1 MLKPSLLSTLCAV
14 GLSLSQCSAFAEQA
28 SEPDL
33 TFFESK
39 VRPLLVEHC
48 YECHGPDQQEG
59 ELRVDN
65 YAQLLAGGTSGASI
79 VPGNVEESLLLAAV
93 SYRDEALQMP
103 PDGKLSDEQIAIL
116 TQWIANGARHPDEAQ
131 TQSITPRKGK
141 LDLEAERKFWAFQ
154 PIQRPEV
161 PPLDSDWIQNP
172 IDAFILAELTNQGL
186 TAAPQADKRTLIRR
200 ATFDLIGLPPTTEEV
215 EAFLADHSP
224 DAFARVV
231 DRLLSSEH
239 YGERWGRHWLD
250 VARYADSNGLDE
262 NIAHGNAWRYR
273 DYVVGAFNADKPY
286 DRFVLEQVAGD
297 LLVAQQQASAAQ
309 PAGGAEPPPVTPLS
323 PSEIEALVATGFLVL
338 GPKVLAEG
346 DQDKL
351 QMDIIDEQID
361 TLGRAVVGM
370 TWGCARC
377 HDHKFDPISI
387 EDYYALAGIFKST
400 RTMESLKR
408 IAKWNENVIVTAEQL
423 VAIHKDGEIDKAKL
437 PTAMGVQDGEIAD
450 TRVHVR
456 GSHLTL
462 GKTVPRALP
471 AVLAPEEPLEFDS
484 SQSGRLQLARWLASE
499 DNPLT
504 ARVIVNRLWRWHFGK
519 GLVST
524 PDNFGLLGQPPSH
537 PQLLDWLAAELV
549 ANDWSLKALHRRI
562 MLSST
567 YQLSSESNETSA
579 AVDPDNRYHWRAD
592 IRRLEAEI
600 IRDAL
605 LAASGTLD
613 KRMGGSMLHV
623 ENRAFLFDH
632 TSKDTTSYDSFRRSL
647 YLPVIRNNLYD
658 GFSLFDYNAADVPNG
673 DRETSTV
680 ATQALFVMNS
690 DLVINAAEALAAR
703 VRADHPQDD
712 QAAVRALY
720 QRALSREPSDRES
733 QRLLNFI
740 ASFSQ
745 HLQQSEAAD
754 DPSGAAW
761 VAACQA
767 ILATNEFIYVK

>member
-1 MLKPSLLSTLCAV
+1 MFKTSLLPILCAA
-14 GLSLSQCSAFAEQA
+14 GLSFSQCSAFAEQA
-28 SEPDL
+28 SDPAL

-48 YECHGPDQQEG
+48 YECHGPDQQEA
-59 ELRVDN
+59 ELRVDS
-65 YAQLLAGGTSGASI
+65 YAELLAGGTSGASV

-103 PDGKLSDEQIAIL
+103 PDGKLSDEQIAVL
-116 TQWIANGARHPDEAQ
+116 TQWIADGARHPDESQ
-131 TQSITPRKGK
+131 TQSVMPRSGK
-141 LDLEAERKFWAFQ
+141 LNLEEERRFWAFQ
-154 PIQRPEV
+154 PVQRPEV
-161 PPLDSDWIQNP
+161 PQLDSAWVQNP
-172 IDAFILAELTNQGL
+172 IDAFILAGLKARGL

-215 EAFLADHSP
+215 EAFLADSSP
-224 DAFARVV
+224 DAFARVI

-239 YGERWGRHWLD
+239 YGQRWGRHWLD

-273 DYVVGAFNADKPY
+273 DYVVDAFNADKPY

-297 LLVAQQQASAAQ
+297 LLVAQQQQSAAQ
-309 PAGGAEPPPVTPLS
+309 PAGGAEPPAVTPLS

-423 VAIHKDGEIDKAKL
+423 VAIHEGGEVDPAKL
-437 PTAMGVQDGEIAD
+437 PTAMGVQEGDIAD

-471 AVLAPEEPLEFDS
+471 AVLAPAEPLELDS
-484 SQSGRLQLARWLASE
+484 SQSGRLQLARWLASD

-504 ARVIVNRLWRWHFGK
+504 ARVIANRLWRWHFGK

-524 PDNFGLLGQPPSH
+524 PDNFGLLGQPPSN
-537 PQLLDWLAAELV
+537 PELLDWLAAELV
-549 ANDWSLKALHRRI
+549 ASDWSLKAMHRRI

-567 YQLSSESNETSA
+567 YQLSSASLPESA
-579 AVDPDNRYHWRAD
+579 AIDPDNRYHWRAD

-600 IRDAL
+600 IRDAM

-613 KRMGGSMLHV
+613 KRMGGSLLHV

-632 TSKDTTSYDSFRRSL
+632 TSKDTTSYDSFLRSL

-658 GFSLFDYNAADVPNG
+658 GFSLFDYTAADVPNG

-690 DLVINAAEALAAR
+690 ELVLGAAEALADR
-703 VRADHPQDD
+703 VRSEHPEDD
-712 QAAVRALY
+712 QAAVQALY
-720 QRALSREPSDRES
+720 QRALSRDPSAQES
-733 QRLLNFI
+733 RRLLEFI
-740 ASFSQ
+740 PALAQ
-745 HLQQSEAAD
+745 QLQQSEGAD
-754 DPSGAAW
+754 DPGRAAW

>member
-1 MLKPSLLSTLCAV
+1 VLKASLLPILCAA
-14 GLSLSQCSAFAEQA
+14 GLSLSHCSALAEQA
-28 SEPDL
+28 SEPDP

-48 YECHGPDQQEG
+48 YDCHGSDQQEA
-59 ELRVDN
+59 ELRVDS
-65 YAQLLAGGTSGASI
+65 YAEMLAGGISGPSVI
-79 VPGNVEESLLLAAV
+79 PGNVEESLLLAAV

-103 PDGKLSDEQIAIL
+103 PDGKLSDEQIAVL
-116 TQWIANGARHPDEAQ
+116 TQWIAGGARHPEESQ
-131 TQSITPRKGK
+131 PPSVTPRSGK
-141 LDLEAERKFWAFQ
+141 LDLEEERKFWAFQ
-154 PIQRPEV
+154 PVQRPKV
-161 PPLDSDWIQNP
+161 PQFDSAWVENP
-172 IDAFILAELTNQGL
+172 IDAFIRAGLDAQGL

-215 EAFLADHSP
+215 EAFLADSSP
-224 DAFARVV
+224 NAFARVI

-239 YGERWGRHWLD
+239 YGQRWGRHWLD

-262 NIAHGNAWRYR
+262 NIAHGTAWRYR
-273 DYVVGAFNADKPY
+273 DYVVDAFNADKPY
-286 DRFVLEQVAGD
+286 SRFVLEQVAGD
-297 LLVAQQQASAAQ
+297 LLVAQQQQSAAE
-309 PAGGAEPPPVTPLS
+309 PAGGAEPAAVTPLS
-323 PSEIEALVATGFLVL
+323 PSEVEALVATGFLVL

-361 TLGRAVVGM
+361 TLSRAVVGM

-400 RTMESLKR
+400 QTMESLKR

-423 VAIHKDGEIDKAKL
+423 VSLHTGGEVDVAKL
-437 PTAMGVQDGEIAD
+437 PTAMGVQEGEVAD

-471 AVLAPEEPLEFDS
+471 AVLAPEEPLELDG

-504 ARVIVNRLWRWHFGK
+504 ARVIANRLWRWHFGK

-524 PDNFGLLGQPPSH
+524 PDNFGLLGQPPSN
-537 PQLLDWLAAELV
+537 PELLDWLAAELV
-549 ANDWSLKALHRRI
+549 ANDWSLKAMHRQI

-567 YQLSSESNETSA
+567 YQLSSELHEDSA
-579 AVDPDNRYHWRAD
+579 AIDPDNRYHWRAE

-600 IRDAL
+600 IRDAM

-613 KRMGGSMLHV
+613 KRMGGSLLHV

-632 TSKDTTSYDSFRRSL
+632 TSKDTTSYDSFVRSL

-658 GFSLFDYNAADVPNG
+658 GFSLFDYTAADVPNG

-680 ATQALFVMNS
+680 ATQALFLMNS
-690 DLVINAAEALAAR
+690 ELVLGSAAALADR
-703 VRADHPQDD
+703 VRAEHPDDD

-720 QRALSREPSDRES
+720 QRALSRQPSELES
-733 QRLLNFI
+733 RRLLSFI
-740 ASFSQ
+740 QAFEQ
-745 HLQQSEAAD
+745 HLQPSESAD
-754 DPSGAAW
+754 DPGRAAW